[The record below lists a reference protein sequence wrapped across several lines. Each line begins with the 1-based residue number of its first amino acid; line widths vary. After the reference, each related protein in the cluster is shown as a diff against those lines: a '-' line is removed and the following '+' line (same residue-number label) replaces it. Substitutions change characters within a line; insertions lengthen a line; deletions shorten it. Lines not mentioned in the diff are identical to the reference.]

1 MQTMMV
7 KRGKRPAMEIEASYG
22 LHPPEQWMG
31 AVLRLGWEGSGLR
44 GRLSSFMLFQKSF
57 DVLPVAF
64 CETGM
69 EQGVDLK
76 TRAKGTGKSKKPIPL
91 LRDAA
96 VTRHWQK
103 LILAQ
108 AHCPL
113 PHETFIVSVQLLL
126 VLDSE
131 SMSSHNTQS
140 RYTSL
145 LSSE

>member
-1 MQTMMV
+1 M
-7 KRGKRPAMEIEASYG
+7 
-22 LHPPEQWMG
+22 
-31 AVLRLGWEGSGLR
+31 
-44 GRLSSFMLFQKSF
+44 SSFMLFQKSF
-57 DVLPVAF
+57 GVLPVAF

-76 TRAKGTGKSKKPIPL
+76 TRAKGTGKSPGKSKKPIPL
-91 LRDAA
+91 LRDVA
-96 VTRHWQK
+96 VTRHRQK

-113 PHETFIVSVQLLL
+113 PHERFIVSVQLLL